1 MYITMKSTKDLKIEE
16 LNKLLNKLKEEN
28 IALKKQIALLY
39 NNWNYDYARFT
50 ELKEKCQNK

>member
-1 MYITMKSTKDLKIEE
+1 MKSTKDLKIEE